1 MLRSRR
7 MDDTPDAGI
16 PPYPPTVWALV
27 ERGAEQWSD
36 HVLLAD
42 DHGRSL
48 TGRELRDAAEA
59 TAAAL
64 ATHGIGGGTVVSWQL
79 PTTLETMVVMIAL
92 SRLGAVQ
99 NPLIPILREREVTF
113 ITNQVGTEV
122 FITTERWRG
131 FEHGD
136 LGRTLAAA
144 QGFTVVI
151 TDLDTDP
158 TTIGNT
164 LRLDQGDP
172 SALAAAPPLDELPV
186 RWIYTSSGTTADP
199 KCVRHTDRT
208 VMHGAGGPIGAGAA
222 PDDVNAVAVPVSHI
236 GGMLMLTA
244 ALMTGMQLA
253 LFEAFDPATSP
264 DRMAA
269 HGATVLGSAVPF
281 FLAYFDAQQRHGDEP
296 LFPRLRMLS
305 GGGATTPPEISRRAR
320 EVLGVRGIANSWG
333 LTEFPVATYG
343 QLNAPIDVLD
353 TTTGPAVAGVEV
365 RTVTDDERVCAAGE
379 EGELRLR
386 GPQCFL
392 GYVDASLDAAAFD
405 DEGWFRTGD
414 LGIIDADGNVTVTGR
429 IKDII
434 IRNAENISALE
445 IEDALYQHPA
455 VADVAVVAAPDRRT
469 GERVCAFVVVAPDA
483 QAPTLQVLA
492 DHCRALGLAV
502 QKCPEQLELVD
513 VLPRNSYGKVLKQDL
528 RKRVA

>member
-1 MLRSRR
+1 MER
-7 MDDTPDAGI
+7 I
-16 PPYPPTVWALV
+16 PPYPATVWALV
-27 ERGAEQWSD
+27 EQGADQWPD

-48 TGRELRDAAEA
+48 TGRQLRDAAES

-64 ATHGIGGGTVVSWQL
+64 AARGVGTGTIVSWQL
-79 PTTLETMVVMIAL
+79 PTTLETMVVMLAL
-92 SRLGAVQ
+92 ARVGAVQ
-99 NPLIPILREREVTF
+99 NPLIPILREREVSF
-113 ITNQVGTEV
+113 ITAQVGTEV

-136 LGRTLAAA
+136 LARTLAAS
-144 QGFTVVI
+144 QGFRVELV
-151 TDLDTDP
+151 DLDTDP

-164 LRLDQGDP
+164 LRLERRDP
-172 SALAAAPPLDELPV
+172 GALGPAPALDHAPV

-199 KCVRHTDRT
+199 KGVRHTDRT
-208 VMHGAGGPIGAGAA
+208 VMHGATGPMVTGASA
-222 PDDVNAVAVPVSHI
+222 DDVNAVAVPVSHI

-253 LFEAFDPATSP
+253 LFESFDPVTSP
-264 DRMAA
+264 ERFAA

-281 FLAYFDAQQRHGDEP
+281 FLAYFDAQQRHGDDP
-296 LFPRLRMLS
+296 LFPRLRMLT

-320 EVLGVRGIANSWG
+320 ELLGVRGIANSYG

-343 QLNAPIDVLD
+343 RPDAPLEVLD
-353 TTTGPAVAGVEV
+353 ATTGPPVPGVEV
-365 RTVTDDERVCAAGE
+365 RAVDDRERKCATGE
-379 EGELRLR
+379 VGELRLR

-392 GYVDASLDAAAFD
+392 GYVDSSLNAAAFD
-405 DEGWFRTGD
+405 DDGWFRTGD
-414 LGIIDADGNVTVTGR
+414 LGTIDADGNVTVTGR

-445 IEDALYQHPA
+445 VEDALYQHPA
-455 VADVAVVAAPDRRT
+455 VADVAVVAAPDPRT
-469 GERVCAFVVVAPDA
+469 GERVCAFVVARPDVAP
-483 QAPTLQVLA
+483 PTLPSIA

-513 VLPRNSYGKVLKQDL
+513 ALPRNSYGKVLKQEL
-528 RKRVA
+528 RARVA